1 MAGLPRAL
9 ALACLTCALTAG
21 CGGSHLYSKQDHELA
36 RQAQAAFDKADVSA
50 SLEAEYVLLA
60 DMLAHELA
68 IVRRH
73 TLARRDAELVAI
85 IGATDDASSWQFLK
99 TRIAARERDLVGEG
113 GQVVELYQAV
123 ALLPVHERF
132 LRDHQTDYELLRQ
145 PGDPTLSCP
154 PPRPPATTEKPGST
168 PGATPGPKPEARIE
182 PSPAA
187 RPSFQA
193 FAEQCTRYQ
202 AALATLRDFAA
213 PGSELGRINRDLAAI
228 EELVRGVAAQVAAQL
243 SAQRAL
249 EDQVAAA
256 RKANASIDIGKELAA
271 RRDRVARLVAPIAK
285 HLGSARDVA
294 SRLGMRDLEL
304 DTAMTRI
311 EEQRQ
316 AVDHLV
322 EFLIQC
328 QGELPARFPPEIQLS
343 LAIARTVPAIALD
356 LRAGR
361 RFPRVGALVLE
372 SEHLRLEAEALA
384 ARRARAD
391 KRRAL
396 LAQKRDALTTELR
409 YLGQARAVL
418 ERLDE
423 PTRRQPLFDAY
434 RKNELVRR
442 AVAEALLAYANAW
455 TVGRVAQEEIDY
467 MLIGQAHEGALDA
480 SAAAL
485 AQWENLIRVP
495 LAQLVALHSA
505 GVTSDD
511 ISRIIG
517 HIITAAGLTAVGIGV
532 NR

>member
-9 ALACLTCALTAG
+9 ALAGLTCALAAG

-36 RQAQAAFDKADVSA
+36 RQAQAAFDKADVSE

-99 TRIAARERDLVGEG
+99 TRIAARERDLIGEG

-123 ALLPVHERF
+123 ALLPAHERF

-145 PGDPTLSCP
+145 PGDPILSCP
-154 PPRPPATTEKPGST
+154 PPRPPART
-168 PGATPGPKPEARIE
+168 E
-182 PSPAA
+182 PSPVA

-193 FAEQCTRYQ
+193 FAEQCARYQ

-256 RKANASIDIGKELAA
+256 RKAGASIDIGKELAA
-271 RRDRVARLVAPIAK
+271 RRDRVARLVASIAK
-285 HLGSARDVA
+285 HLGSAREVA
-294 SRLGMRDLEL
+294 SRLGMSDLAL

-356 LRAGR
+356 LRGGR

-434 RKNELVRR
+434 RKNELVRH

-505 GVTSDD
+505 GITSDD

-517 HIITAAGLTAVGIGV
+517 HLITAAGLTAVAVGV

>member
-1 MAGLPRAL
+1 MAGLFRAL
-9 ALACLTCALTAG
+9 ALAGCALAAG
-21 CGGSHLYSKQDHELA
+21 CGGSHLHSKQDHELA
-36 RQAQAAFDKADVSA
+36 KQAQAAFEKADISA
-50 SLEAEYVLLA
+50 SLEAEYGLLA
-60 DMLAHELA
+60 EMLAHELA

-85 IGATDDASSWQFLK
+85 IGATDDASSWQFLR
-99 TRIAARERDLVGEG
+99 TRIAARERELVGEG
-113 GQVVELYQAV
+113 AQVVELHQAV

-145 PGDPTLSCP
+145 PGDPTLACP
-154 PPRPPATTEKPGST
+154 LPRPAAKPDAAPAAPAKPG
-168 PGATPGPKPEARIE
+168 AKPDTRSE

-187 RPSFQA
+187 RPSYQA
-193 FAEQCTRYQ
+193 FVEQCTKYQ
-202 AALATLRDFAA
+202 AALATLRDSAA
-213 PGSELGRINRDLAAI
+213 AGSEIGRINHDLAAI
-228 EELVRGVAAQVAAQL
+228 EELMRGVNEQVAAQQ

-249 EDQVAAA
+249 EQQIAAA
-256 RKANASIDIGKELAA
+256 RKAGTPIDIGKEIAA
-271 RRDRVARLVAPIAK
+271 RRDRVAKTIAPIEK
-285 HLGSARDVA
+285 HLGSARKVA
-294 SRLGMRDLEL
+294 ARLGASDLTL
-304 DTAMTRI
+304 DTAMARI

-316 AVDHLV
+316 AVDQLV
-322 EFLIQC
+322 AFLIQG
-328 QGELPARFPPEIQLS
+328 QGQLPERIPPEVQLS
-343 LAIARTVPAIALD
+343 IEVARTVPAIALD

-384 ARRARAD
+384 QRRARAD

-396 LAQKRDALTTELR
+396 LVQKRDALITELR
-409 YLGQARAVL
+409 YLGQARAIL

-423 PTRRQPLFDAY
+423 PTRRQPLFEAF

-442 AVAEALLAYANAW
+442 NVAEALLAYANAW
-455 TVGRVAQEEIDY
+455 TVGRVTQEEIDY

-511 ISRIIG
+511 ISRIVG

>member
-1 MAGLPRAL
+1 MAGLFRAL
-9 ALACLTCALTAG
+9 ALAGLTCALAAG

-50 SLEAEYVLLA
+50 SLEAEYALLA

-85 IGATDDASSWQFLK
+85 VGATDDVSSWQFLK
-99 TRIAARERDLVGEG
+99 TRIAARERELVGEDA
-113 GQVVELYQAV
+113 QVVALHQAV

-154 PPRPPATTEKPGST
+154 LPAPPARP
-168 PGATPGPKPEARIE
+168 E

-187 RPSFQA
+187 RPSYQA
-193 FAEQCTRYQ
+193 FAEQCTKYQ

-213 PGSELGRINRDLAAI
+213 PGSELGRINRDLSAI
-228 EELVRGVAAQVAAQL
+228 EELVRGVAAQVAAQQ

-249 EDQVAAA
+249 EEKIAAA
-256 RKANASIDIGKELAA
+256 RKAGTSIDIGKEIAA
-271 RRDRVARLVAPIAK
+271 RRDKVAKVVAPIEK
-285 HLGSARDVA
+285 HLGTARKVA
-294 SRLGMRDLEL
+294 ARLGASDLDL
-304 DTAMTRI
+304 DAAMARI

-316 AVDHLV
+316 AVDQLV
-322 EFLIQC
+322 AFLIQG
-328 QGELPARFPPEIQLS
+328 QGQLPARIPAEIQLS
-343 LAIARTVPAIALD
+343 IEIARTVPAIALD

-384 ARRARAD
+384 QRRARAD

-409 YLGQARAVL
+409 YLGQARAIL

-423 PTRRQPLFDAY
+423 ATRRQPLFDAY

-455 TVGRVAQEEIDY
+455 TVGRVTQEEIDY

-517 HIITAAGLTAVGIGV
+517 HIITAAGLTAVGVGV

>member
-1 MAGLPRAL
+1 MAGLLL
-9 ALACLTCALTAG
+9 ALAGLTCALAAG

-36 RQAQAAFDKADVSA
+36 RQAQAAFEKADVSA

-99 TRIAARERDLVGEG
+99 TRITARERELAGEG
-113 GQVVELYQAV
+113 AQVVELYQAV

-145 PGDPTLSCP
+145 PGDPALACP
-154 PPRPPATTEKPGST
+154 LPSPPAKSE
-168 PGATPGPKPEARIE
+168 PGAKPARTE

-187 RPSFQA
+187 RPSHQA
-193 FAEQCTRYQ
+193 FADQCAKYQ

-213 PGSELGRINRDLAAI
+213 PGSELGRINRDLTAI
-228 EELVRGVAAQVAAQL
+228 EELARGVAAQVAAQQ

-249 EDQVAAA
+249 EDQIAAA
-256 RKANASIDIGKELAA
+256 RKAGTPIDIGKEIAA
-271 RRDRVARLVAPIAK
+271 KRDRIAKAIAPIEK
-285 HLGSARDVA
+285 HLGSARKVA
-294 SRLGMRDLEL
+294 ARLGASDLDL
-304 DTAMTRI
+304 DTAMARI

-316 AVDHLV
+316 AVDQLV
-322 EFLIQC
+322 AFLIQG
-328 QGELPARFPPEIQLS
+328 QGQLPERIPPEIQLS
-343 LAIARTVPAIALD
+343 IEVARTVPAIALD

-384 ARRARAD
+384 QRRARAD
-391 KRRAL
+391 RRRAL

-442 AVAEALLAYANAW
+442 TVAEALLAYANAW
-455 TVGRVAQEEIDY
+455 TVARVTQEEIDY

-480 SAAAL
+480 SATAL
-485 AQWENLIRVP
+485 AQWQNLIRVP

>member
-1 MAGLPRAL
+1 MPGLPRAL
-9 ALACLTCALTAG
+9 SLALACVLAVG

-36 RQAQAAFDKADVSA
+36 RQAQAAFEKADVSA

-60 DMLAHELA
+60 DMLAYELA

-99 TRIAARERDLVGEG
+99 TRIAVRERDLLGEDAS
-113 GQVVELYQAV
+113 QVVELYQAV

-145 PGDPTLSCP
+145 PGDPPLACP
-154 PPRPPATTEKPGST
+154 LPAPPAE
-168 PGATPGPKPEARIE
+168 PGAATQ
-182 PSPAA
+182 PSAAA
-187 RPSFQA
+187 RPSYRA
-193 FAEQCTRYQ
+193 FAEQCARYQ

-228 EELVRGVAAQVAAQL
+228 EALVRGVAEQVAAQQ

-249 EDQVAAA
+249 ENRIAAA
-256 RKANASIDIGKELAA
+256 HKAGTPIDIRKELAA
-271 RRDRVARLVAPIAK
+271 RRDRVARALPPIEK
-285 HLGSARDVA
+285 HLGSARQVA
-294 SRLGMRDLEL
+294 ARLGASDLTL
-304 DTAMTRI
+304 DTALARI

-316 AVDHLV
+316 AVDQLV
-322 EFLIQC
+322 AFFIQG
-328 QGELPARFPPEIQLS
+328 QGQLPERFPLEIQLS
-343 LAIARTVPAIALD
+343 IEVARTVPAIALD
-356 LRAGR
+356 LRGGR
-361 RFPRVGALVLE
+361 RFPRLGALVLE
-372 SEHLRLEAEALA
+372 SEHLRLEAEALSQ
-384 ARRARAD
+384 RRARAD

-396 LAQKRDALTTELR
+396 VAQKRDALTTELR
-409 YLGQARAVL
+409 YLGEARAIL

-434 RKNELVRR
+434 RKNEAVRR
-442 AVAEALLAYANAW
+442 SVAEALLAYANAW
-455 TVGRVAQEEIDY
+455 TVGRVTQEELDY
-467 MLIGQAHEGALDA
+467 ILIGQAHEGALDA

-495 LAQLVALHSA
+495 LAQLVALHGA

-517 HIITAAGLTAVGIGV
+517 HLITAAGLTAVAIGV

>member
-9 ALACLTCALTAG
+9 ALAGLTCALTAG

-36 RQAQAAFDKADVSA
+36 RQAQAAFDKADVSE

-113 GQVVELYQAV
+113 GQVAELYQAV

-154 PPRPPATTEKPGST
+154 PPRPPAGT
-168 PGATPGPKPEARIE
+168 E
-182 PSPAA
+182 PSPVA

-193 FAEQCTRYQ
+193 FAEQCARYQ

-256 RKANASIDIGKELAA
+256 RKAGASIDIGKELAA
-271 RRDRVARLVAPIAK
+271 RRDRVARLVASIAK
-285 HLGSARDVA
+285 QLGSAREVA
-294 SRLGMRDLEL
+294 SRLGMSDLAL
-304 DTAMTRI
+304 DTVMTRI

-343 LAIARTVPAIALD
+343 LAIARTVPAIALE
-356 LRAGR
+356 LRGGR

-505 GVTSDD
+505 GITSDD

-517 HIITAAGLTAVGIGV
+517 HLITAAGLTAVAVGV

>member
-9 ALACLTCALTAG
+9 ALAGLTCALTAG

-99 TRIAARERDLVGEG
+99 ARIAARERDLVGEG
-113 GQVVELYQAV
+113 GQVIELYQAM

-154 PPRPPATTEKPGST
+154 LPRPPAKPE
-168 PGATPGPKPEARIE
+168 PRLDPGPV
-182 PSPAA
+182 A

-256 RKANASIDIGKELAA
+256 RKAGASIDIRKELAA
-271 RRDRVARLVAPIAK
+271 RRDRVARLVASIAK
-285 HLGSARDVA
+285 HLGSAREVA
-294 SRLGMRDLEL
+294 SRLGMSDLAL
-304 DTAMTRI
+304 DTTMTRV

-343 LAIARTVPAIALD
+343 LAIARTIPAIALE
-356 LRAGR
+356 LRGGR

-391 KRRAL
+391 KRRTL

-467 MLIGQAHEGALDA
+467 MLIGQAHESALDA

-495 LAQLVALHSA
+495 LAQLVALHGA

-517 HIITAAGLTAVGIGV
+517 HIITAAGLTAVAIGV

>member
-1 MAGLPRAL
+1 MPGLPRAL
-9 ALACLTCALTAG
+9 ALACVLAAG
-21 CGGSHLYSKQDHELA
+21 CGGSHLYSTQDHELA
-36 RQAQAAFDKADVSA
+36 KQAQVAFEKADVSA

-99 TRIAARERDLVGEG
+99 TRIAARERDLLGEDAS
-113 GQVVELYQAV
+113 QVVELYQAV
-123 ALLPVHERF
+123 AVLPVHERF

-145 PGDPTLSCP
+145 PGDPTLACP
-154 PPRPPATTEKPGST
+154 LPASPALPEAKPNAKPDPGAAAKPG
-168 PGATPGPKPEARIE
+168 AVAGPSA
-182 PSPAA
+182 AA
-187 RPSFQA
+187 RPSYQA

-228 EELVRGVAAQVAAQL
+228 EALVRGVAEQVAAQQ

-249 EDQVAAA
+249 ENQIAAA
-256 RKANASIDIGKELAA
+256 RKAGTTIDIGKELAA
-271 RRDRVARLVAPIAK
+271 RRDLVAKAIPPIEK
-285 HLGSARDVA
+285 HLGSARKVA
-294 SRLGMRDLEL
+294 ARLGASDLTL
-304 DTAMTRI
+304 DTAMARI

-316 AVDHLV
+316 AVDQLV
-322 EFLIQC
+322 AFLIQG
-328 QGELPARFPPEIQLS
+328 QGQLPERFPPEIQLS
-343 LAIARTVPAIALD
+343 IEVARTVPAIAMD
-356 LRAGR
+356 LRGGR

-372 SEHLRLEAEALA
+372 SEHLRLEAEALGQ
-384 ARRARAD
+384 RRARAD

-396 LAQKRDALTTELR
+396 LAQKRNALTTELR
-409 YLGQARAVL
+409 YLGEARAIL

-434 RKNELVRR
+434 RKNEAVRR
-442 AVAEALLAYANAW
+442 SVAEALLAYANAW
-455 TVGRVAQEEIDY
+455 AVGRVTQEEIDY
-467 MLIGQAHEGALDA
+467 ILIGQAHEGALDA

-517 HIITAAGLTAVGIGV
+517 HIITAAGLTAVAIGV